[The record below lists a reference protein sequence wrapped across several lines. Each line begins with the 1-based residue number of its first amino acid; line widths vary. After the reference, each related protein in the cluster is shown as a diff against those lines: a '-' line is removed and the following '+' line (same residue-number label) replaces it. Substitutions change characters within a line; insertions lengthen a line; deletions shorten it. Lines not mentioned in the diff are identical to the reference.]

1 MSSRV
6 SKVKKRPLS
15 FKLSVIDPT
24 EQDNFG
30 VQLEE
35 SGESDHAALSIK
47 LNPMQTAR
55 ITDSTLAA
63 LRESSLKAAQLHA
76 GRVKPLQLRE
86 PAGVR
91 LALVMMATK
100 PLSNR
105 RRLQEIETG
114 ISMMG
119 AEETYYWYAKCTGDS
134 SNQAQQAMRVLLSS
148 E

>member
-1 MSSRV
+1 MSNEV
-6 SKVKKRPLS
+6 LKGKKRPLS
-15 FKLSVIDPT
+15 FKLSVINSN
-24 EQDNFG
+24 ERGNFG

-47 LNPMQTAR
+47 LNSSQTAR
-55 ITDSTLAA
+55 IIDSVLAA
-63 LRESSLKAAQLHA
+63 LRESALKGAQLHA
-76 GRVKPLQLRE
+76 GRIKPLRLRE

-100 PLSNR
+100 PLSSR
-105 RRLQEIETG
+105 RRLQEVETG

-119 AEETYYWYAKCTGDS
+119 TEETYYWYAKCTGGLAS
-134 SNQAQQAMRVLLSS
+134 QAQQAMRVLLSN

>member
-1 MSSRV
+1 MTSKV
-6 SKVKKRPLS
+6 SKGKKRPLS
-15 FKLSVIDPT
+15 FKLSVIDAT
-24 EQDNFG
+24 ERGNFG

-35 SGESDHAALSIK
+35 SGESDHDAFSIR
-47 LNPMQTAR
+47 LNSRQTAR
-55 ITDSTLAA
+55 ILDSILAA
-63 LRESSLKAAQLHA
+63 LRESSLKSAQLHA
-76 GRVKPLQLRE
+76 GRVKPLKLKE

-91 LALVMMATK
+91 LTLVMMATK

-114 ISMMG
+114 VSMMG